1 MSDVVV
7 LLVRWHMFF
16 SDVEQISLSA
26 VRRMI
31 ARVGEQHIW
40 DLIDLRK
47 CDRIGTGRPKE
58 QPYRLRKY
66 ISLVEEVL
74 REPITPGVLCINGND
89 LMKEL
94 SITPSPRIGNILHT
108 LLAEVLEDP
117 AKNTKDALLGRAKTL
132 LELPDE
138 ELVALGKKGRIRRLE
153 EEEEAVTEIRKKYGV
168 K

>member
-1 MSDVVV
+1 
-7 LLVRWHMFF
+7 MFF

-31 ARVGEQHIW
+31 ARVGEKHIW

-66 ISLVEEVL
+66 VSMVEEVL
-74 REPITPGVLCINGND
+74 REPVTPGTLVIDGRE
-89 LMKEL
+89 LMREL
-94 SITPSPRIGNILHT
+94 SIPSGPKVGNILHA
-108 LLAEVLEDP
+108 LLAEVLEEP
-117 AKNTKDALLGRAKTL
+117 EKNERKQLFSAGGRVGCAASG
-132 LELPDE
+132 ED
-138 ELVALGKKGRIRRLE
+138 LVALGKRGKLRMLE
-153 EEEEAVTEIRKKYGV
+153 EEEEAIAEIRKKYGV